1 MYWIS
6 EWISIYKHNLYL
18 CHNPKNV
25 WEGESISTYR
35 CLIQIP
41 GPLTV
46 LHFVPPPPKKK
57 NFPNQHFH
65 CQAQASRTLMLFCF
79 VLKFIYLITLMFKT
93 MERGGSTGR
102 RIQKRFTNQRKKP
115 EWERRWANSLVQ
127 GKEYLRLSAFPSSY
141 LWWWEGLGS
150 GFYLFCYCPE

>member
-1 MYWIS
+1 MYWIN

-25 WEGESISTYR
+25 WEGESISTYG

-46 LHFVPPPPKKK
+46 LHFVPPSKKK
-57 NFPNQHFH
+57 EFSKPTLPLSSPGFPHPNV
-65 CQAQASRTLMLFCF
+65 LFCF
-79 VLKFIYLITLMFKT
+79 KIYLITLMFKT

-102 RIQKRFTNQRKKP
+102 RIQKRFTNQRKKT

-127 GKEYLRLSAFPSSY
+127 GKEYLRLSAFSSSY